1 MSISL
6 KISWSAFLVGRSG
19 ADLNGSLP
27 SSASPDSPSAQE
39 DRSRSAHERRVRE
52 EPPRPGGMS
61 PYRFARIQLRLDTV
75 KGNVMSRRT
84 PLVVLGAV
92 LLAIAG
98 FAIVAGAFLV
108 AVFGSGNVLATGPQ
122 SVATS
127 TRALVS
133 TAAEFDGLREAPS
146 LLGQARIE
154 IEATTRDAGRGVFV
168 GVAAADDVDRYLAAA
183 DVDIVTDVR
192 FLPFRLT
199 TEHRPGAGSVPVPG
213 TQHFWVARAA
223 VDNGTARLSW
233 PVRDGDYRIVL
244 MNADGSPNVDVDARF
259 ALVIPSAPRVGVI
272 VLAVGLAT
280 ALIGAVV
287 LTFGLLSPSTG
298 PQPPRAGSRPP
309 AAGSTPVASPGT
321 RGARTAA
328 TTTSEGP

>member
-1 MSISL
+1 MS
-6 KISWSAFLVGRSG
+6 R
-19 ADLNGSLP
+19 
-27 SSASPDSPSAQE
+27 
-39 DRSRSAHERRVRE
+39 
-52 EPPRPGGMS
+52 
-61 PYRFARIQLRLDTV
+61 YRFARIQLRLDTV

-233 PVRDGDYRIVL
+233 PVRDGDYRIVF
-244 MNADGSPNVDVDARF
+244 MNTDGSPAVDVDARF
-259 ALVIPSAPRVGVI
+259 ALVVPSALRISLI
-272 VLAVGLAT
+272 VLAVGLGT
-280 ALIGAVV
+280 ALLGGIM
-287 LTFGLLSPSTG
+287 LTLGLRSQSTG
-298 PQPPRAGSRPP
+298 PRSSSDAPRPPYINPWPASTGPRPPSAGASEVVPTPAQGSRTAP
-309 AAGSTPVASPGT
+309 STR
-321 RGARTAA
+321 RGVQ
-328 TTTSEGP
+328 